1 MQIFDATFQ
10 SRIYISLNYFE
21 SNTKSRL
28 TIWKN
33 FLSQN
38 ALKADIKSNT
48 RKSEANTVD
57 ADKKDKSDRE
67 AVITL
72 RFLEDTTIDDAKDTS
87 TSSFAQA
94 TKKAQ
99 PHITND
105 HTVTAT
111 EMKKL
116 SLLNLNG
123 RQIKNMI
130 KKSKLL
136 TSRRKAKLSYEH
148 IKTVLDGTQ
157 HLHNAT
163 KETYKQRSAIYY

>member
-1 MQIFDATFQ
+1 M
-10 SRIYISLNYFE
+10 LH
-21 SNTKSRL
+21 
-28 TIWKN
+28 
-33 FLSQN
+33 SQ
-38 ALKADIKSNT
+38 ASIQT
-48 RKSEANTVD
+48 QKSEANTVD
-57 ADKKDKSDRE
+57 ADKKDKSDRK

-72 RFLEDTTIDDAKDTS
+72 RFLENTTINDAKDTS

-105 HTVTAT
+105 HTITAT

-123 RQIKNMI
+123 RQIKNVI

-148 IKTVLDGTQ
+148 IRLC
-157 HLHNAT
+157 
-163 KETYKQRSAIYY
+163 